1 MSDDS
6 ASSSESTTPTRPVT
20 AATNNTRGRSNAN
33 LAVRT
38 TTRKRK
44 RERER
49 KRKRESK
56 RESKR
61 KRKSKSVRARQSTAS
76 SVSSNTSVDED
87 QAPAPGR
94 SVDASSDENPPP
106 VPAPDQDRGRDQ
118 STEAASSSDSASES
132 PEEKHAPSP
141 TVPKEPVAPRTN
153 RRRSSSVRSAK
164 ATKATTAPV
173 FRADSSSESVSP
185 QKVVDPDRVSSRHS
199 SSRGSHTHTRTHK
212 ADRRKRSSSVGVD
225 VHDAPT
231 FDVST
236 KRLDA
241 MSKKELK
248 RGGKAAMAANHP
260 KVLAYF
266 TRLQR
271 MAPEVVRE
279 KMAPAKFPRL
289 VALAL
294 RYVDE
299 GPGPLVGVLR
309 VMAERE
315 LPVDRLYARTPAPST
330 SATRW
335 RSANLFRAGKEVPRF
350 SIPYL
355 IAANKR
361 LTPVERREWLKAV
374 LDDEVVGKRFD
385 VNRDVHTGGNVLYQS
400 YYKLHVSDPQWYVDL
415 IERGTA
421 VNSCGVRN
429 KTLKDHLQ
437 HPPRKRKSPLDV
449 EGRTTVLA
457 ALAEHGGK
465 TAAELLM

>member
-1 MSDDS
+1 M
-6 ASSSESTTPTRPVT
+6 
-20 AATNNTRGRSNAN
+20 
-33 LAVRT
+33 
-38 TTRKRK
+38 
-44 RERER
+44 
-49 KRKRESK
+49 
-56 RESKR
+56 
-61 KRKSKSVRARQSTAS
+61 
-76 SVSSNTSVDED
+76 
-87 QAPAPGR
+87 
-94 SVDASSDENPPP
+94 
-106 VPAPDQDRGRDQ
+106 
-118 STEAASSSDSASES
+118 
-132 PEEKHAPSP
+132 
-141 TVPKEPVAPRTN
+141 
-153 RRRSSSVRSAK
+153 
-164 ATKATTAPV
+164 
-173 FRADSSSESVSP
+173 
-185 QKVVDPDRVSSRHS
+185 
-199 SSRGSHTHTRTHK
+199 
-212 ADRRKRSSSVGVD
+212 D
-225 VHDAPT
+225 VHDAPA

-241 MSKKELK
+241 MSKKELE
-248 RGGKAAMAANHP
+248 RGCKAASTANHP

-271 MAPEVVRE
+271 VAPKVVRE
-279 KMAPAKFPRL
+279 KMAPAKFPKL

-315 LPVDRLYARTPAPST
+315 LPVDRLYARTPAPSAT
-330 SATRW
+330 SATR
-335 RSANLFRAGKEVPRF
+335 RRLTNLFRAGKEVPRF

-465 TAAELLM
+465 TAAELLV